1 MIEIPGIIRDEL
13 VAHAMG
19 QFPNEAC
26 GLLAGA
32 LNGSPETAARAQ
44 RFFPMTNAD
53 ASPVSYRLDPKEQ
66 LRVFNELEEAGLE
79 LVGIYHS
86 HTHSE
91 AYPSPTDLR
100 LAFYPEAHYLLVSLE
115 DRTDPVLRGFTITDG
130 EIEEQDVT
138 IT

>member
-1 MIEIPGIIRDEL
+1 VIEIPGGIKDEL

-26 GLLAGA
+26 GLLAGS
-32 LNGSPETAARAQ
+32 LNGSPGTAAKAE

-86 HTHSE
+86 HTHSD

-115 DRTDPVLRGFTITDG
+115 DRDDPVLRGFTIQDG

>member
-1 MIEIPGIIRDEL
+1 
-13 VAHAMG
+13 
-19 QFPNEAC
+19 
-26 GLLAGA
+26 
-32 LNGSPETAARAQ
+32 
-44 RFFPMTNAD
+44 
-53 ASPVSYRLDPKEQ
+53 
-66 LRVFNELEEAGLE
+66 VFNELEEAGME
-79 LVGIYHS
+79 VVGIVHS

-115 DRTDPVLRGFTITDG
+115 DRTDPVLRGFTIHDG